1 MVYYLGRQALTA
13 VDFAEALNRLL
24 VGSQ

>member
-1 MVYYLGRQALTA
+1 MVYYLDRQALTA